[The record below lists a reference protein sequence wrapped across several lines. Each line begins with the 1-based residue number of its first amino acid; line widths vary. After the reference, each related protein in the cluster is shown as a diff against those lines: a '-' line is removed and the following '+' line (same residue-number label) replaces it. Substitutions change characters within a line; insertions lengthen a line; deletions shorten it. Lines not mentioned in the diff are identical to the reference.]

1 MKNAPEFRG
10 IFSTAERQD
19 AQAAAFLS
27 STAGMPLRYT

>member
-10 IFSTAERQD
+10 IFYTAAATH

-27 STAGMPLRYT
+27 STAGAPLR